1 MLPGSVVDFPALP
14 LSFAH
19 CGFLR
24 RSSEMRV
31 ESRREL
37 SQGILFSM
45 GQNSVVKWT
54 LEEEIK
60 SINYVDALSRAMS
73 SEFI

>member
-1 MLPGSVVDFPALP
+1 
-14 LSFAH
+14 
-19 CGFLR
+19 
-24 RSSEMRV
+24 MRV